1 MKRTK
6 LVGLSSGCL
15 VALVAPL
22 ALAQGAAPAA
32 PSAAPPPA
40 AAAPAPA
47 APPPAAAPAAPP
59 PAAAP
64 APAPAAAPAPA
75 PAAAPPPAS
84 DNTAA
89 ASGSVSFGSSGAD
102 ANGAADVDTGKKD
115 DDSKYEPKP
124 FQWEV
129 GAFVGILMPSDVHNL
144 RDDRSHQE
152 PYGSVAPEFG
162 VRVGFLPLKY
172 VGAELEA
179 WVAPTKTDTS
189 GYAATLFGARG
200 HLIGQYPIGRFTPFA
215 VVGYGKMGAAST
227 PMGTDI
233 DPAFHFGLGGKYAIS
248 EAVGLRLDLRD
259 NMTQKVS
266 TASTVAE
273 DGDMTSH
280 WEIALGVSLALEARH
295 PECEKV
301 DLPADTDHDGFTD
314 DKDKCP
320 MQAGIAPDGCP
331 DKDSD
336 GDTVLD
342 SKDNCPTQP
351 GPVNLGGCPVRD
363 SDGDGIPDDFDK
375 CPTEPGPIN
384 GCPDLDADHDGIPT
398 PADKCPDKP
407 ETKNGF
413 DDEDGCPDEIPEKLR
428 KFTGVVK
435 GIEFDTGKD
444 TIRKTSEPVL
454 QNAVTIFNE
463 YPKARIEV
471 SGHTDNVG
479 QHDDNVE
486 LSRKRAE
493 AVKAWFVSN
502 GVDAKRIET
511 RGAGPD
517 EPIADNKGPEG
528 RQKNRRIE
536 FKLLQ

>member
-1 MKRTK
+1 V
-6 LVGLSSGCL
+6 VGSFFFIRHR
-15 VALVAPL
+15 
-22 ALAQGAAPAA
+22 
-32 PSAAPPPA
+32 
-40 AAAPAPA
+40 
-47 APPPAAAPAAPP
+47 APPPAAAPA
-59 PAAAP
+59 PASAP

-75 PAAAPPPAS
+75 PAPAPAAAAPPAS
-84 DNTAA
+84 SGGSTA
-89 ASGSVSFGSSGAD
+89 ASGSVSLGSSAAD
-102 ANGAADVDTGKKD
+102 ANGAAGANGGADVDAGHQD
-115 DDSKYEPKP
+115 DDAKYEPKP

-129 GAFVGILMPSDVHNL
+129 GAFIGILLPSDQHNL
-144 RDDRSHQE
+144 RDDRARQQ

-179 WVAPTKTDTS
+179 WVAPTKTDVS
-189 GYAATLFGARG
+189 GSSATLFGGRG

-215 VVGYGKMGAAST
+215 VVGYGKLGAASN

-233 DPAFHFGLGGKYAIS
+233 DPAFHFGLGGKYALS

-259 NMTQKVS
+259 NMAQKVE
-266 TASTVAE
+266 AE
-273 DGDMTSH
+273 DGAMTSH
-280 WEIALGVSLALEARH
+280 WEISLGVSLALEARH

-301 DLPADTDHDGFTD
+301 ELPMDSDRDGFTD

-342 SKDNCPTQP
+342 SKDNCPTQA

-363 SDGDGIPDDFDK
+363 SDGDAIPDDYDK
-375 CPTEPGPIN
+375 CPTEPGPLN
-384 GCPDLDADHDGIPT
+384 GCPDLDADHDGVPM
-398 PADKCPDKP
+398 PDDKCPDKP
-407 ETKNGF
+407 ETRNGF
-413 DDEDGCPDEIPEKLR
+413 DDEDGCPDEIPERLR

-444 TIRKTSEPVL
+444 TIRKKSEPVL
-454 QNAVTIFNE
+454 QNALTIFNE

-493 AVKAWFVSN
+493 SVKAWFVGN
-502 GVDAKRIET
+502 GVDPKRIET

-517 EPIADNKGPEG
+517 QPIADNKGPDG